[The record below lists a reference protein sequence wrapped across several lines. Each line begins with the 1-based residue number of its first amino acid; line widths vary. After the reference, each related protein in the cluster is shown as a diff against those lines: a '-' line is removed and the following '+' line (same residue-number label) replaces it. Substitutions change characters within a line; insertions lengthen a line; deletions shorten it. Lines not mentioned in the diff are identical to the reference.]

1 MIFIIICFSINFFNG
16 IPLYYIMFFHVV
28 CQCYFVHIIKIMVEK
43 EYQEQLNFVL
53 GRLKEERQKANMS
66 QMELSFAAGLSQN
79 QVNCIESGRNI
90 PNLYT
95 LIKLCAAL
103 NIRPE
108 ILFSSTN
115 NEREKIRN
123 EIISLVKKYV

>member
-1 MIFIIICFSINFFNG
+1 MI
-16 IPLYYIMFFHVV
+16 
-28 CQCYFVHIIKIMVEK
+28 EE
-43 EYQEQLNFVL
+43 EYQKQVNYVL
-53 GRLKEERQKANMS
+53 SRLKEERQKANMS
-66 QMELSFAAGLSQN
+66 QIELSFAAGLSQN

-103 NIRPE
+103 KIRPE

-115 NEREKIRN
+115 EEREVARN
-123 EIISLVKKYV
+123 QIISLVKKYI